1 MAPEE
6 MPMLTVE
13 DLMTRAVVTLN
24 ADDALLEVD
33 DLLKRNHIRH
43 LPVLQGRR
51 LVGLVSHRDLIRALA
66 RQPLGKAVQPL
77 TVKDVMTPEVES
89 VAPQTSLLEALE
101 RLLDHRFGCL
111 PVVDAQGALVGI
123 VTESDFLRLAHLL
136 LKRYEQRSTEA
147 EPALPRQH

>member
-13 DLMTRAVVTLN
+13 DLMTRTVVTLN